1 MLSYNI
7 MNKKIFA
14 IAVGIIMVAAVA
26 FAVKNKNESVG
37 KQDYASQVADIQG
50 NVDNQSGEEEQAAE
64 IVQVYLFHSTLRCST
79 CIAIGSLAGETVNEF
94 FQPELQAGKIE
105 FREIN
110 IDLPENK
117 ELAAKFQASGSA
129 LYVNA
134 IVGGRD
140 NIVQDTAVWR
150 LTQDEVKF
158 KSYLRGE
165 INKRFKKII

>member
-1 MLSYNI
+1 

-14 IAVGIIMVAAVA
+14 IVVGIFMVTAVV
-26 FAVKNKNESVG
+26 FAVKNKNGLVG
-37 KQDYASQVADIQG
+37 KRGDASRVADTQG
-50 NVDNQSGEEEQAAE
+50 NVDKQGGEEAQAAE
-64 IVQVYLFHSTLRCST
+64 KVQVYLFHSTQRCPT
-79 CIAIGSLAGETVNEF
+79 CIAIGRLAGETVQEF

-117 ELAAKFQASGSA
+117 ELAARFQAAGSA
-129 LYVNA
+129 LYINA
-134 IVGGRD
+134 IADGRD

-150 LTQDEVKF
+150 LTQDEAKF